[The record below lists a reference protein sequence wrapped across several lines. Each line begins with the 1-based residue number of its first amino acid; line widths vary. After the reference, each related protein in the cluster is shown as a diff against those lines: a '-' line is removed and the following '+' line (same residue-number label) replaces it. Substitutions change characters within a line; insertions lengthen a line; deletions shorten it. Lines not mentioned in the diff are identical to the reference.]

1 MENVSLLGNIWILE
15 TNGVAYGVGCVKKTF
30 RVQRH
35 QRNASRTNNLENM
48 QQWMG

>member
-15 TNGVAYGVGCVKKTF
+15 TNGVAYGVGRVKKTF

-35 QRNASRTNNLENM
+35 QRNASRTNNFGNM
-48 QQWMG
+48 QKWMG